1 MALKD
6 LVVHIDHGR
15 CCEARIAAALALAA
29 RHDAHLTGVYVKT
42 EARIPGYI
50 RAELGDD
57 LLARQAALAATALAD
72 AERRFNEA
80 ARRQNVA
87 AEWRC
92 VEGAPVAALGLHARY
107 ADVLIAGQH
116 DPSGDD
122 GSDEPGMP
130 ERLILA
136 AGRPVLVV
144 PYAGTFPTIGER
156 VMVAWDASR
165 LASRAIHDALP
176 LLQTAK
182 KVVVLAVNP
191 RPGDDGHGDIPSAVP
206 APRPPRHHRRGP
218 ARLRRRSG
226 RRRDAVVARRRRGHR
241 SPGRRRLRPPPLAGD
256 RLGRRH
262 PLSSRPH
269 DGAGVDVA
277 LKGGPG
283 VRPSPGSPSSSCT
296 CD

>member
-191 RPGDDGHGDIPSAVP
+191 RPGDDGHGDIPSADICLHL
-206 APRPPRHHRRGP
+206 ARHGITAEAQHVC
-218 ARLRRRSG
+218 AEDL
-226 RRRDAVVARRRRGHR
+226 
-241 SPGRRRLRPPPLAGD
+241 
-256 RLGRRH
+256 
-262 PLSSRPH
+262 
-269 DGAGVDVA
+269 GAGEMLLSRAADEGIDLLVA
-277 LKGGPG
+277 GAYGHPRWREIVLGGVTRHLLAHMTVP
-283 VRPSPGSPSSSCT
+283 VLMAH
-296 CD
+296 